1 MTNQGGCF
9 FPAGG
14 RDIVD
19 KTLEALLSAAAD
31 RQTTRPSQSNL
42 EKFELPL
49 LTLEI
54 LCLARSVLDVDGTR
68 SWFAT
73 DELEWL
79 TSRDHV
85 HF

>member
-1 MTNQGGCF
+1 
-9 FPAGG
+9 
-14 RDIVD
+14 VD

-42 EKFELPL
+42 EKFELAL
-49 LTLEI
+49 LSLEI
-54 LCLARSVLDVDGTR
+54 LGLARSVVDADRTR
-68 SWFAT
+68 SRFAT

-85 HF
+85 LF